1 MMGLEYQR
9 GVGLVEVLVSLL
21 LLAIGIV
28 GFALLQ
34 MKALDASIEASK
46 RIQAMSIAKDIAE
59 RIRANQDGL
68 TKNIES
74 QQPDAQ
80 GNKEIYKAYIKAFEG
95 NESLSS
101 YTYSKCFGG
110 QTACSSE
117 DFAKEDA
124 KQALYNAYQIGM
136 KVGVSTCP
144 GAAAL
149 QRTRYCI
156 YLAWDETN
164 PKDGT
169 SNNDCT
175 AQGAY
180 LSNSKC
186 IVLEAY

>member
-1 MMGLEYQR
+1 MMKLGYQR

-74 QQPDAQ
+74 QQLDAQ
-80 GNKEIYKAYIKAFEG
+80 GNKETYKAYIKAFEG

-101 YTYSKCFGG
+101 YTYSKCFGS
-110 QTACSSE
+110 QAACGTE

-124 KQALYNAYQIGM
+124 TKRELFLKSGRGRELIKSLIEFKFKFLSKKFCG
-136 KVGVSTCP
+136 KCFISSF
-144 GAAAL
+144 
-149 QRTRYCI
+149 
-156 YLAWDETN
+156 LAN
-164 PKDGT
+164 K
-169 SNNDCT
+169 
-175 AQGAY
+175 
-180 LSNSKC
+180 LSIFS
-186 IVLEAY
+186 V